1 MPSGK
6 SNKNNRASAREQ
18 ARRVAEVQARKERAS
33 KIWLRGGVV
42 ALIVAVA
49 VVVVVIVANS
59 QSDAPKKDVSS
70 PSVTPSTY
78 VNGGITFGKNDTP
91 ILPPGTTKKDAPKKT
106 ALAPASSKTLKKGA
120 AHLTVYLDLQCP
132 VCKSFEQLNGAHIQN
147 WAKAGNV
154 AVEYRPIAFLDDSSN
169 GNRYSSRA
177 ANAMSCVADSQPK
190 KYMHTLTSMFG
201 KQPEENGHGMSNK
214 QLIADIKS
222 SGINVNAPIQ
232 TKAKGG
238 KKQTVADCISSEFYK
253 KSVAYDTSQALK
265 KIQATPTVLL
275 NGKEVSG
282 KTWQD
287 PEKFSYKVLSA
298 SGLVGKK

>member
-18 ARRVAEVQARKERAS
+18 ARRIAEVQARKERAS

-49 VVVVVIVANS
+49 VVIVVIVATS
-59 QSDAPKKDVSS
+59 QTDAPKGHVSS

-78 VNGGITFGKNDTP
+78 VDGGITFGKGDTP
-91 ILPPGTTKKDAPKKT
+91 IAPPGTKNKDVPKS
-106 ALAPASSKTLKKGA
+106 LEPANSKTLKKGA
-120 AHLTVYLDLQCP
+120 AHLVVYLDLQCP
-132 VCKSFEQLNGAHIQN
+132 VCKSFEQINGAHIQH
-147 WAKAGNV
+147 WAKTGNV

-177 ANAMSCVADSQPK
+177 ANAMGCVADSQPK
-190 KYMHTLTSMFG
+190 KYMHTLTTMFG
-201 KQPEENGHGMSNK
+201 KQPEENGHGMTDQ
-214 QLIADIKS
+214 QLIAGIKS
-222 SGINVNAPIQ
+222 AGVDVNKKID
-232 TKAKGG
+232 TSAKG
-238 KKQTVADCISSEFYK
+238 KNPTVAKCISGEFFK
-253 KSVAYDTSQALK
+253 KSVAYNTSQALK
-265 KIQATPTVLL
+265 KISATPTVLL

-287 PEKFSYKVLSA
+287 ANKFSIKVLKAAGALDDS
-298 SGLVGKK
+298 K